1 MKTERGFALI
11 QVLLVFAMLA
21 IIVTHLQYEQRV
33 QIERAYQSLFLS
45 QARAYIDSA
54 EDIARV
60 GLALDRQDNETDH
73 PDELWNRPAVSFPV
87 DEGVISLEM
96 NDLQGRFNLNA
107 LHPDSGNS
115 EGAETGLKR
124 LLLTLQLDESIA
136 DELSDWFDEDSG
148 AEFEYGDQDPPY
160 TPSFQ
165 PMADSSELLLLKSV
179 DRDVLAAL
187 APYVAALPA
196 DAELNINTAPAEVL
210 MTIASFLSEAD
221 AEGFVTQRAEE
232 PYESVDALLSQ
243 PVFQAQEEEEEEA
256 VVLLNDA
263 LTISSD
269 WFSLFTEVTL
279 SGRTLTRISHILRD
293 GDTTRIVLR
302 SQAATE
308 ANRTPGD
315 TTKDD
320 PL

>member
-1 MKTERGFALI
+1 MKTKRGFALI

-45 QARAYIDSA
+45 QAQAYIDSA

-73 PDELWNRPAVSFPV
+73 LNELWNRPPVSFPV

-107 LHPDSGNS
+107 LHPDSES
-115 EGAETGLKR
+115 REGAETGLKR

-179 DRDVLAAL
+179 DRDVLATL
-187 APYVAALPA
+187 APYVAALPP

-210 MTIASFLSEAD
+210 MTIAPFLSEAD
-221 AEGFVTQRAEE
+221 AETFVTQRSEE
-232 PYESVDALLSQ
+232 PYESVDGLLSQ
-243 PVFQAQEEEEEEA
+243 PVFQVQEEEEA
-256 VVLLNDA
+256 VPLLNNR
-263 LTISSD
+263 LTVSSD

-293 GDTTRIVLR
+293 ADSTRIVLR

-315 TTKDD
+315 TTKDE

>member
-45 QARAYIDSA
+45 QAQTYIDSA

-60 GLALDRQDNETDH
+60 GLALDRRDNQTDH
-73 PDELWNRPAVSFPV
+73 LEELWNRPQVSFPV
-87 DEGVISLEM
+87 DQGVISLEM

-107 LHPDSGNS
+107 LHPGSGNH
-115 EGAETGLKR
+115 EAAETAFRR

-136 DELSDWFDEDSG
+136 DELSDWFDEASG
-148 AEFEYGDQDPPY
+148 AEFEYGDQEPSY

-165 PMADSSELLLLKSV
+165 PMADSSELLLLKAV
-179 DRDVLAAL
+179 GRDVMETL
-187 APYVAALPA
+187 APYVAALPV

-210 MTIASFLSEAD
+210 MTIAPFLSEAD
-221 AEGFVTQRAEE
+221 AESFVAKRTED
-232 PYESVDALLSQ
+232 PYETVDTLLSQ
-243 PVFQAQEEEEEEA
+243 PVFRTQEEEPEA
-256 VVLLNDA
+256 VLLNER
-263 LTISSD
+263 LTVSSD

-279 SGRTLTRISHILRD
+279 GGRTLTQISHILRD
-293 GDTTRIVLR
+293 DDSTRVVLR

-315 TTKDD
+315 PTKDSS
-320 PL
+320 L